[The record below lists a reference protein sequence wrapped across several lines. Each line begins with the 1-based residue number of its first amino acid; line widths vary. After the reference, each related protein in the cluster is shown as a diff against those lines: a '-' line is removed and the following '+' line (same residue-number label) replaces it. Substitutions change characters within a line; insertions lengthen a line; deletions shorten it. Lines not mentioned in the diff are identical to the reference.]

1 MKVAVLGASTK
12 QERYSYKA
20 IQMLKD
26 HGHEVFPV
34 NPAYP
39 EVLDLK
45 CYPSLSELPEKI
57 HTLSV
62 YVSPDKIQPFIEDI
76 IQLAPERVILNPGS
90 ESKDLV
96 ESLEKAAIGY
106 LEACTLVL
114 LSTNQF

>member
-12 QERYSYKA
+12 PERYSYKA
-20 IQMLKD
+20 IKMLKD

-62 YVSPDKIQPFIEDI
+62 YISPDKILPFIQEI
-76 IQLAPERVILNPGS
+76 IQLSPQRVILNPGS
-90 ESKDLV
+90 ESKDLI
-96 ESLEKAAIGY
+96 ENLEKASISY